1 MRWLTRPIAFL
12 EEGRRRY
19 GDAFSVRFPGFERP
33 MVIVSDP
40 EVVKAL
46 YTTSENGLPPG
57 RSLSLLPV
65 LGADSVLL
73 LEGPA
78 HLERRKLMLPPF
90 HGERMRSYESIMR
103 AASERQIERWPVD
116 QPFALHPHMQ
126 AITLEVIL
134 RAVFGVS
141 DPERGDA
148 LRAQLP
154 LLLGETS
161 SAGLQMRVLLYRRLR
176 RGRDPMARL
185 QEISRGID
193 ALLFEEIA
201 ERRAA
206 GDVGERE
213 DILSLLMS
221 ARFDD
226 GSAMGDQELRD
237 QLLTL
242 LLAGHETTATALA
255 WAFDLLL
262 RHPAELGRLVEAVDA
277 GEEEYPRAV
286 AREALRLRPVVPIAG
301 RRLARELRAGG
312 LDLPVGTDVAPSIW
326 LTHTKADLYPEPY
339 AFRPERFL
347 DGPPTGYAWIPFGGG
362 IRRCLGASFAEME
375 MRIVLETILRDRV
388 LSSADGRAEHPVR
401 RNVTLSPRHGTVV
414 RARPRGRPSRLAGD
428 GARAGDPHAAD
439 PQGVLAGAGA
449 GADAAGAV

>member
-1 MRWLTRPIAFL
+1 VQLVRWLTRPIAFL
-12 EEGRRRY
+12 ESNRRRY
-19 GDAFSVRFPGFERP
+19 GDAFSVRFPGFGRP
-33 MVIVSDP
+33 MVMVSDP

-78 HLERRKLMLPPF
+78 HLARRKLMLPPF

-103 AASERQIERWPVD
+103 AATERQIERWPVD
-116 QPFALHPHMQ
+116 EPFALHPHMQ
-126 AITLEVIL
+126 SITLEVIL
-134 RAVFGVS
+134 QAVFGVS
-141 DPERGDA
+141 DRERGDA
-148 LRAQLP
+148 LREQLP

-161 SAGLQMRVLLYRRLR
+161 SAGLQLRFLLYSRLQ
-176 RGRDPMARL
+176 RGSDPMARL

-193 ALLFEEIA
+193 ELLFAEIA

-226 GSAMGDQELRD
+226 GTQMSDQELRD

-242 LLAGHETTATALA
+242 LLAGHETTATGLA

-262 RHPAELGRLVEAVDA
+262 RHPAELARLVLAVDA

-286 AREALRLRPVVPIAG
+286 AREALRLRPVVPLAG
-301 RRLARELRAGG
+301 RRLARELHAGG
-312 LDLPVGTDVAPSIW
+312 LDLPIGTDVAPAIW

-347 DGPPTGYAWIPFGGG
+347 DGPPSGYGWIPFGGG

-388 LSSADGRAEHPVR
+388 LSAAGTRAERVVR
-401 RNVTLSPRHGTVV
+401 RNVTFSPRHGTVV
-414 RARPRGRPSRLAGD
+414 RSRPRV
-428 GARAGDPHAAD
+428 RA
-439 PQGVLAGAGA
+439 
-449 GADAAGAV
+449 AAGARPVAEPVAV